1 MGFATPAVVV
11 AARPSQPA
19 FGVRDRIVGVARKKD
34 QGSDL
39 SGLRPDLAAAAQRL
53 GSRLRDPGELAPVPA
68 YLTEDETVRF
78 VALGTHERGGGV
90 LVLTDV
96 RLLFFLRRVMTPTL
110 DLRLGR
116 ISSVTTSSG
125 FSTGEVA
132 LQVGE
137 DVVAVSRI
145 ARVDVEPLAHA
156 IRQAVVAA
164 PAEPATAEADAVADP
179 FEAMEKLAHLR
190 DTGVITEAEFAA
202 KKQELLDRL

>member
-1 MGFATPAVVV
+1 
-11 AARPSQPA
+11 
-19 FGVRDRIVGVARKKD
+19 VGVARKKD
-34 QGSDL
+34 EAFDL
-39 SGLRPDLAAAAQRL
+39 KSLRPDLAAAAGRL
-53 GSRLRDPGELAPVPA
+53 GSRLRDPGELAPVAA
-68 YLTEDETVRF
+68 YLKEDETVGF
-78 VALGTHERGGGV
+78 VTLGTHERGGGV

-164 PAEPATAEADAVADP
+164 PAEPATPDASTVADP

-190 DTGVITEAEFAA
+190 DTGVLTEAEFAA
-202 KKQELLDRL
+202 KKQELLDGL

>member
-1 MGFATPAVVV
+1 M
-11 AARPSQPA
+11 
-19 FGVRDRIVGVARKKD
+19 
-34 QGSDL
+34 
-39 SGLRPDLAAAAQRL
+39 SGLRPDLASAAQRL
-53 GSRLRDPGELAPVPA
+53 GPRLRDPGELAPVAA
-68 YLTEDETVRF
+68 YLTDDETVRF

-145 ARVDVEPLAHA
+145 VRVDVEPLAHA

-164 PAEPATAEADAVADP
+164 PAEAATVETDSMADP

-190 DTGVITEAEFAA
+190 DTGVITGAEFAA

>member
-1 MGFATPAVVV
+1 V
-11 AARPSQPA
+11 
-19 FGVRDRIVGVARKKD
+19 DVARKKD
-34 QGSDL
+34 EAFDL
-39 SGLRPDLAAAAQRL
+39 SSLRPDLAAAAGRL
-53 GSRLRDPGELAPVPA
+53 GSRLRDPGELAPVAA
-68 YLTEDETVRF
+68 YLTDDETVGF

-110 DLRLGR
+110 DLPLWR

-132 LQVGE
+132 LQVGQ

-145 ARVDVEPLAHA
+145 TRVDLEPLAHA
-156 IRQAVVAA
+156 IRQAVLAA
-164 PAEPATAEADAVADP
+164 PAEPEATATTNAADP

-190 DTGVITEAEFAA
+190 DTGVLTEAEFAA

>member
-1 MGFATPAVVV
+1 M
-11 AARPSQPA
+11 
-19 FGVRDRIVGVARKKD
+19 ARKKD
-34 QGSDL
+34 QGSEL
-39 SGLRPDLAAAAQRL
+39 SGLRPDLAAAAGRL
-53 GSRLRDPGELAPVPA
+53 GPRLRDPGDLVPVAA
-68 YLTEDETVRF
+68 YLTEDETVGF

-96 RLLFFLRRVMTPTL
+96 RLLFFLRRVLTPTL
-110 DLRLGR
+110 DLRLGA

-132 LQVGE
+132 LEVGE

-145 ARVDVEPLAHA
+145 SRVDVEPLAHA
-156 IRQAVVAA
+156 IRRAVLAA
-164 PAEPATAEADAVADP
+164 PPEPESADGLSTTDP

-190 DTGVITEAEFAA
+190 DTGVLTEAEFAA

>member
-1 MGFATPAVVV
+1 M
-11 AARPSQPA
+11 
-19 FGVRDRIVGVARKKD
+19 ARKRD
-34 QGSDL
+34 EARGP
-39 SGLRPDLAAAAQRL
+39 GELRADLAAAAARL
-53 GSRLRDPGELAPVPA
+53 GPRLRDPGELVPVAA
-68 YLTEDETVRF
+68 YVEPDETVRF
-78 VALGTHERGGGV
+78 VALGTHQQGGGL

-96 RLLFFLRRVMTPTL
+96 RLLFFLRRVLTPTL

-145 ARVDVEPLAHA
+145 ARVDIEPLAHA

-164 PAEPATAEADAVADP
+164 PAEPVTAKADSLADP

-190 DTGVITEAEFAA
+190 DTGVLTEAEFAA